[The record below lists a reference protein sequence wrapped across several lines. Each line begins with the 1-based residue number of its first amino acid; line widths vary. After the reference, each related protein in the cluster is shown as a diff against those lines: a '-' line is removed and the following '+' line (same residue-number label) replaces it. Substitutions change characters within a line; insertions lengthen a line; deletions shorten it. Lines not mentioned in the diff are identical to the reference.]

1 MVSNMRKTR
10 IIVLCIACAVFFSAC
25 GSAQDVKETEAPQE
39 SRIESEEE
47 SDEATVAPPEKTANI
62 IDEIWLDKYDREFI
76 ESAEYNPLFPDRCF
90 YVKGVKVHIP
100 TTVRGFEKLFGTEF
114 TSAVHTGYYSAFKD
128 DQDLEI
134 QVEFMRKDTDELAGD
149 KDYDD
154 KIKDVTIIGFYYDY
168 TPYGKE
174 HCILN
179 AYDVSFESV
188 PQEGKDCANDFGY
201 DVNANIGDNDK
212 SLYRFYPDCYQA
224 YYLYLNRK
232 LPAEFIDYGLDASIP
247 DYNRVEYG
255 DVTLD
260 ALDEMF
266 CWFNFDVQVLTYD
279 PIDRKLRRIYTTTEL
294 DGLSTE
300 DGVLIHS
307 FDPEGF
313 QDYYEL
319 ADYMIFN
326 RYGKQWQLAR
336 LERYQDENYNKHHT
350 INGNDVD
357 EDTYIEASR
366 LYGNRGSFGSPG
378 IELTVWGFRT
388 NDGDYKKI
396 MKHREELKLD
406 TIGFDPDARPENTD
420 ETDAGEEKID
430 GDYDTLRDA
439 LTEAGFDVDK
449 YGLGEFYVMVDA
461 SDGYVNVREECSTE
475 SAIVTQIPN
484 GTKIYVGDC
493 HVDEDGRL
501 WGALTEPEFIGY
513 IAMSQVRQAGE

>member
-1 MVSNMRKTR
+1 MRITR
-10 IIVLCIACAVFFSAC
+10 ILIACVACLVFFTAC
-25 GSAQDVKETEAPQE
+25 GSAKTTKDTTLPED
-39 SRIESEEE
+39 RIESDNDLSKETVET
-47 SDEATVAPPEKTANI
+47 SAATPEKTANI
-62 IDEIWLDKYDREFI
+62 IDEIWLDKYDREFVA
-76 ESAEYNPLFPDRCF
+76 SKDYNPLFFDRCF

-100 TTVRGFEKLFGTEF
+100 TTVRGFEKLFGAEF
-114 TSAVHTGYYSAFKD
+114 TSAVHYGYYSNFRD
-128 DQDLEI
+128 DSGLEI
-134 QVEFMRKDTDELAGD
+134 QVEFMEKDKDDLGGQ

-154 KIKDVTIIGFYYDY
+154 KLKDVPIIGFYYDD

-174 HCILN
+174 HCILKV
-179 AYDVSFESV
+179 YDVSFESV

-201 DVNANIGDNDK
+201 DVNANIGDTDK

-232 LPAEFIDYGLDASIP
+232 LPAEFIDDGLDISVP

-260 ALDEMF
+260 TLDEMF

-294 DGLSTE
+294 DSLSTE
-300 DGVLIHS
+300 DGVLICS

-319 ADYMIFN
+319 TDYMIFN

-336 LERYQDENYNKHHT
+336 LERWQDENYNKHHT
-350 INGNDVD
+350 IDGNEVD

-366 LYGNRGSFGSPG
+366 LYGNRGSFGGAG

-388 NDGDYKKI
+388 NDGSYEKI
-396 MKHREELKLD
+396 MDHREELKLD
-406 TIGFDPDARPENTD
+406 AIGFDPDARPENTD
-420 ETDAGEEKID
+420 KTDAEEKID
-430 GDYDTLRDA
+430 GDYDILRDA
-439 LTEAGFDVDK
+439 LTDAGFDVDR
-449 YGLGEFYVMVDA
+449 YGLGEFFVIVNA
-461 SDGYVNVREECSTE
+461 SDGYVNVREECSTT
-475 SAIVTQIPN
+475 SAVVTQIPN
-484 GTKIYVGDC
+484 GTQIYVGDC

-513 IAMSQVRQAGE
+513 VAMSQVKQVGN